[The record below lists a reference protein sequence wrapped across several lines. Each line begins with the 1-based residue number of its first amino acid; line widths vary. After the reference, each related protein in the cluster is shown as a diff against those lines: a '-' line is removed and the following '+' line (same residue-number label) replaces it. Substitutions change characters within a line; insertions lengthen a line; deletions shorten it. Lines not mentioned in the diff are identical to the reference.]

1 MKRYIKVNNQ
11 WIDTLEAL
19 KNSVCYII
27 INKKVIDAY
36 TDTQIGTLEDE
47 SDVI

>member
-1 MKRYIKVNNQ
+1 MKRYIKVKGQ
-11 WIDTLEAL
+11 WIDTLKAL
-19 KNSVCYII
+19 NDGICYLI
-27 INKKVIDAY
+27 INNKVIDAY

>member
-1 MKRYIKVNNQ
+1 MKRYIKVNGQ
-11 WIDTLEAL
+11 WIDTLQAL
-19 KNSVCYII
+19 KDGICYLI
-27 INKKVIDAY
+27 INNKVIDAY